1 MNKSDLDTNAGNAR
15 VGEEELKRALENIN
29 NYLEREFE
37 QSLSEDDDL
46 HHIPMGY
53 TTLGDNEE
61 HDIQIEADLIDCS
74 IRYIIDGKEAK
85 TEEYG
90 SLEEM
95 NELVL
100 SVVDFD
106 ELVGEGSDLISQF
119 DITQGIWGVEDPY
132 ITYSSDEKGA
142 SVEFLVTADDNT
154 YEELAKRTPLIA
166 ESDYDSFDD
175 LMKSDDYLNIYA
187 TVRENGAAEVTIG
200 ISGGGELYPAALS
213 GQEQEALRAF
223 ISRCCDEHM
232 DKSLDDMLAEAK
244 EDESLL
250 EPVYG
255 KKFAEAVAEKPAGFG
270 NHGELYEDSSREQK
284 ERYMA
289 QGKKSTNKDRDF
301 ER

>member
-1 MNKSDLDTNAGNAR
+1 MNISDLDTNAANAK
-15 VGEEELKRALENIN
+15 VGGEELGRALENIN
-29 NYLEREFE
+29 NYLKREFE

-106 ELVGEGSDLISQF
+106 ELVGEGSDLISQS
-119 DITQGIWGVEDPY
+119 DITQGIFGVEDPY
-132 ITYSSDEKGA
+132 YSSDEKGA

-154 YEELAKRTPLIA
+154 YEEFAKRTPLVE
-166 ESDYDSFDD
+166 ESGYESFDD

-187 TVRENGAAEVTIG
+187 TVRENGAAEITIG

-213 GQEQEALRAF
+213 SQEQEALRAF

-232 DKSLDDMLAEAK
+232 DKSLDNMLAEAK
-244 EDESLL
+244 EGESLL

-255 KKFAEAVAEKPAGFG
+255 KEFAEAAAEKTAGFG
-270 NHGELYEDSSREQK
+270 SHGELYEDSEREQK

-289 QGKKSTNKDRDF
+289 QEKKSPKKDRDF